1 LKIRFTSLA
10 VAALLAFS
18 ISAKA
23 QQCSHGIFQLFQ
35 DDKSTSGP
43 CNVTLLGDSITTK
56 ETQGYNLSCVTT
68 SGNSKPGTVYF
79 TNSVTLA
86 GNGERFCGSM
96 LSDPISCDAIF
107 SMTAT
112 QATSASDFNRF
123 MFNELDRTVGGHSCN
138 NGATQSIFRQCPGQP
153 CDGTTGGGGGGG
165 SGGTACGNGA
175 GNTGGPTAL
184 GDGSGTDDGTTC
196 GPGAGSPIIVD
207 TEGEG
212 FHLTSAAEGVK
223 FDIAGNGHPVQ
234 IAWTAIGFRNAFLAL
249 PGADGL
255 IHNGKEL
262 FGNFTAQDPSKHR
275 NGFLALAEFDEADQG
290 GNGDGVIDEHDA
302 IFSKLRLWIDE
313 NHDGICQPDE
323 LHTLSE
329 LGVFAV
335 ALNYQTSFKRDQ
347 YGNQFRYKARVNPG
361 ARRDKRDEAS
371 DVGRWTYDVFF
382 VIGK

>member
-1 LKIRFTSLA
+1 MKIRFIGLA
-10 VAALLAFS
+10 MAALLAVS
-18 ISAKA
+18 ISAEA
-23 QQCSHGIFQLFQ
+23 QQCSQGVFQLFQ

-79 TNSVTLA
+79 TNSVSLT
-86 GNGERFCGSM
+86 GNGERFCGSA

-112 QATSASDFNRF
+112 QATSTSDFNRF

-153 CDGTTGGGGGGG
+153 CDATGGGGGI
-165 SGGTACGNGA
+165 TPNPCLNGA
-175 GNTGGPTAL
+175 TATPSGVGTFVAPT
-184 GDGSGTDDGTTC
+184 C
-196 GPGAGSPIIVD
+196 SPILID

-212 FHLTSAAEGVK
+212 FHLTSAGEGVM
-223 FDIAGNGHPVQ
+223 FDIAGNGHPIQ
-234 IAWTAIGFRNAFLAL
+234 IAWTAIGFHNAFLAL

-255 IHNGKEL
+255 VHNGKEL
-262 FGNFTAQDPSKHR
+262 FGNFTVQDPSNHR

-302 IFSKLRLWIDE
+302 IFSKLRLWIDG
-313 NHDGICQPDE
+313 NHDGVCQADE
-323 LHTLSE
+323 LHTLPE
-329 LGVFAV
+329 LGVFAI
-335 ALNYQTSFKRDQ
+335 ALDYQTSFKRDQ

-371 DVGRWTYDVFF
+371 EVGRWTYDVFF
-382 VIGK
+382 VTGK